1 MIMKSVNELS
11 SSELKNLIKEI
22 NDNDNFTN
30 IAVDIL
36 EDFSLSYQTEL
47 ETLNE
52 DLYDNYSI
60 SIEDYFSNSDEIY
73 GIEMIGV
80 HEQPDIY
87 YVEEQINDDTYR
99 LECEVSLAETCNFI
113 FAFDTEKTYYD
124 KNVFYD
130 MDLYINDEY
139 IDTLFDGT
147 LLDLITN
154 PDKYYNKYVKNIKI
168 SRETFLEL
176 ISDVKTNVGKII
188 SGIINTFDMIER
200 VEKKYRSLENL
211 YGKEFENWF
220 METYFNGMITYD
232 DNGNIVDI
240 ELY

>member
-1 MIMKSVNELS
+1 MIIKSINELS
-11 SSELKNLIKEI
+11 SSELKNLIEEI
-22 NDNDNFTN
+22 IDNDNFTH
-30 IAVDIL
+30 IAVDIS
-36 EDFSLSYQTEL
+36 EDLLLSYQTEL

-60 SIEDYFSNSDEIY
+60 SIEDYFSNSDEVY

-99 LECEVSLAETCNFI
+99 LECEISLAENCNFI
-113 FAFDTEKTYYD
+113 FAVDTEKTYYD

-188 SGIINTFDMIER
+188 SSIINTFDMIER

-211 YGKEFENWF
+211 YGKEFEIWF
-220 METYFNGMITYD
+220 VETYFNGIITYD
-232 DNGNIVDI
+232 ENGNIVSI
-240 ELY
+240 VL

>member
-1 MIMKSVNELS
+1 MIIKSVNELS
-11 SSELKNLIKEI
+11 SSELENLIKEI

-36 EDFSLSYQTEL
+36 ENLSLSYRNEL
-47 ETLNE
+47 EILN
-52 DLYDNYSI
+52 DNLYDNDTI
-60 SIEDYFSNSDEIY
+60 SIETYLSNSDGIY
-73 GIEMIGV
+73 GVEMIDV
-80 HEQPDIY
+80 YEQFDIY
-87 YVEEQINDDTYR
+87 FVEEKINDDTYR
-99 LECEVSLAETCNFI
+99 LECDVSLAENCNFI
-113 FAFDTEKTYYD
+113 FAVDTEKTYYD

-154 PDKYYNKYVKNIKI
+154 PDTYYDKYVKNTKI

-176 ISDVKTNVGKII
+176 ISDVKTNIGKLV
-188 SGIINTFDMIER
+188 SNIINTFNEIEDI
-200 VEKKYRSLENL
+200 EKKYKSLENL

-220 METYFNGMITYD
+220 VETYFNGIITYD
-232 DNGNIVDI
+232 DNGNIVSI
-240 ELY
+240 VL

>member
-1 MIMKSVNELS
+1 MIIKSVNELS
-11 SSELKNLIKEI
+11 SSELENLIKEI

-36 EDFSLSYQTEL
+36 ENLSFSYRNKL
-47 ETLNE
+47 EILN
-52 DLYDNYSI
+52 DNLYDNDTI
-60 SIEDYFSNSDEIY
+60 SIETYLSNSDGIY
-73 GIEMIGV
+73 GIEMIDV
-80 HEQPDIY
+80 YEQFDIY
-87 YVEEQINDDTYR
+87 FVEEKINDDTYR

-113 FAFDTEKTYYD
+113 FAFDNEKTYYD

-154 PDKYYNKYVKNIKI
+154 PDTYYDKYVKNTKI
-168 SRETFLEL
+168 SRETFLKL
-176 ISDVKTNVGKII
+176 ISDVKTNIGKLV
-188 SGIINTFDMIER
+188 SNIINTFNKIEDI
-200 VEKKYRSLENL
+200 EKKYKSLENL

-220 METYFNGMITYD
+220 VDTYFNGIITYD
-232 DNGNIVDI
+232 DDGNIVSI
-240 ELY
+240 VL

>member
-1 MIMKSVNELS
+1 MVTKYIDELS
-11 SSELKNLIKEI
+11 SLELENLIDEI
-22 NDNDNFTN
+22 NNNTDFFHIMT
-30 IAVDIL
+30 DIL
-36 EDFSLSYQTEL
+36 ESLSFSYQAEVGIL
-47 ETLNE
+47 SD

-60 SIEDYFSNSDEIY
+60 SIEDYLSNSNGIY
-73 GIEMIGV
+73 GVGMINV

-87 YVEEQINDDTYR
+87 FVEEKINDDTYR

-154 PDKYYNKYVKNIKI
+154 PDTYYDKYVKNTKI
-168 SRETFLEL
+168 SRETFLKL
-176 ISDVKTNVGKII
+176 ISDVKTNIGKLV
-188 SGIINTFDMIER
+188 SNIINTFNEIED

-220 METYFNGMITYD
+220 VETYFNGLITYD
-232 DNGNIVDI
+232 DNGNIVSI
-240 ELY
+240 EL